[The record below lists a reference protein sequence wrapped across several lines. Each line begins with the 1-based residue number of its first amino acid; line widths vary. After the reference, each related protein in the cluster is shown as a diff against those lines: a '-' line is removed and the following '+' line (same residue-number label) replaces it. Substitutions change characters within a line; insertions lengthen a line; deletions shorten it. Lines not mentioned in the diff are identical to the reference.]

1 MFKWF
6 FQTTLMMVP
15 FIMGGAIGII
25 IMGKWPLISFMI
37 GTWIFY
43 LFQRDC
49 FQGWKKRHII
59 EVSRTL

>member
-1 MFKWF
+1 
-6 FQTTLMMVP
+6 MVP